1 MANLMRSDTLE
12 SEKGSAKPVL
22 KIKEK
27 VIEKVVEKVV
37 EDTSK
42 IKRLTQEIKE
52 QASKIEH
59 QANKIEQREAQISD
73 LQEQCDEY
81 REQMKS
87 LKENQNAARKQIEND
102 AEIKALK
109 SAEAKMAREKSTIK
123 EMSMFEAAQE
133 MKEKFN
139 AEKASIEG
147 HHKEAN
153 EALKQ
158 QIEKLKSEMRAK

>member
-42 IKRLTQEIKE
+42 IKRLTQENNE
-52 QASKIEH
+52 QANKIEH

-73 LQEQCDEY
+73 LQEQC
-81 REQMKS
+81 
-87 LKENQNAARKQIEND
+87 
-102 AEIKALK
+102 AE
-109 SAEAKMAREKSTIK
+109 
-123 EMSMFEAAQE
+123 
-133 MKEKFN
+133 
-139 AEKASIEG
+139 
-147 HHKEAN
+147 
-153 EALKQ
+153 
-158 QIEKLKSEMRAK
+158 